1 MGLAGDQDEQVGLC
15 LVSSLLTKSLLHPL
29 DTLKTRVQVSNTRAF
44 HAFIQ
49 NWAGQWHVLA
59 LFRGLGTKLILY
71 APYQLTYLAAFVSV
85 NNFLQASTDALPA
98 CLSESQKIVLTTFLA
113 TGVAEIASSPI
124 RILLEVSKSR
134 LQVGMDG
141 VLRTAL
147 AGAAQQL
154 PNSQQLNFRQRL
166 SMAIRAMLQYL
177 RSNRKSIIKSFP
189 TYFTA
194 QILLHDFPFSCI
206 QWSTYKLL
214 KAGADNRTEYQ
225 PETSQLWKSMQTG
238 LLSGALATV
247 ATQPSDVIRCCA
259 FTQRGGASVRVRDT
273 VKRLWLEGGV
283 LRFFFG
289 LPVRSVWIIS
299 NSVLFF
305 TVLDQMKLMRRS
317 YAVN

>member
-29 DTLKTRVQVSNTRAF
+29 DTLKTRVQVSNTRSL
-44 HAFIQ
+44 HAFIHS
-49 NWAGQWHVLA
+49 WTGQWHALA
-59 LFRGLGTKLILY
+59 LFRGLGTKLFLY

-98 CLSESQKIVLTTFLA
+98 RLSESQKIVLTTFLA

-147 AGAAQQL
+147 AGATRQNVQFL
-154 PNSQQLNFRQRL
+154 RYGQRL

-177 RSNRKSIIKSFP
+177 RTNRKSIIKSFP

-214 KAGADNRTEYQ
+214 KAGADNQTEYQ

-259 FTQRGGASVRVRDT
+259 FTQRDGASVRVRDT
-273 VKRLWLEGGV
+273 VKRLWLEGGM